1 VLVLDEMDAKRAEI
15 AVVQAPV
22 DWNGQ
27 AKQTLNPSCYLDKA
41 ALNPVKVS
49 PSQEVMSQMLR
60 RRLWGKDGS
69 AKQSSEIG
77 RVDAATL
84 AVVQKHREL
93 QEGLTDE
100 MVVLAAQLKDS
111 SMLMDVSLQDT
122 EDVLG
127 SAEAAL
133 EHTLASTDHVNMRA
147 GRLYSQSWQTNC
159 LT

>member
-1 VLVLDEMDAKRAEI
+1 
-15 AVVQAPV
+15 
-22 DWNGQ
+22 
-27 AKQTLNPSCYLDKA
+27 
-41 ALNPVKVS
+41 
-49 PSQEVMSQMLR
+49 MSQTLR

-84 AVVQKHREL
+84 EAVQKHREL

-122 EDVLG
+122 EHILG

-133 EHTLASTDHVNMRA
+133 STPWP
-147 GRLYSQSWQTNC
+147 L
-159 LT
+159 LTMLT